1 MISKIALL
9 YDVLKNMPKKA
20 GYKKYLGE
28 QYDNFMETFAEVYR
42 KFIDDKDVQGLA
54 DFKKEVGKSK
64 FDKLQLRAT
73 TDGFITKA
81 DKQAAKTMSSQG
93 ELVKGNFQKAIL
105 ERWNQTKNLFTPGK
119 KEMQAAFKELADE
132 MISKAP
138 RVNQKQP
145 DGSYKEVISMGG
157 KPFEYKKIMPILQER
172 YPKLF
177 SQFDLNNTYHNAT
190 YRESIRNKVGLPD
203 NIKKISKFEE
213 QYLRKRFRNDFR
225 QVDLETK
232 GKINLEIDDK
242 FIFDLF
248 RSRPDD
254 FRTGKPIQDVDSF
267 LSFLDD
273 VDYFTP
279 TSKNYY
285 RKNDPDFK
293 GYLEF
298 RNMQKNAPKGT
309 QLSHMLHSTVPD
321 PFKIFRQ
328 IDEPPTVKVQKGS
341 AFDSPNIYMSDAM
354 EFGGADPAK
363 LKLLT
368 AEQNVKLQPEL
379 ETELY
384 NAILD
389 YYKTGKSNIANIEQ
403 KMIDNKITT
412 EIIDPIGG
420 SESPLSRIYGFVSET
435 KGPAGMQ
442 DGGIAS
448 IEEVLEYDNV

>member
-1 MISKIALL
+1 MDL
-9 YDVLKNMPKKA
+9 YLD
-20 GYKKYLGE
+20 
-28 QYDNFMETFAEVYR
+28 T
-42 KFIDDKDVQGLA
+42 
-54 DFKKEVGKSK
+54 
-64 FDKLQLRAT
+64 
-73 TDGFITKA
+73 
-81 DKQAAKTMSSQG
+81 
-93 ELVKGNFQKAIL
+93 
-105 ERWNQTKNLFTPGK
+105 
-119 KEMQAAFKELADE
+119 
-132 MISKAP
+132 
-138 RVNQKQP
+138 
-145 DGSYKEVISMGG
+145 
-157 KPFEYKKIMPILQER
+157 
-172 YPKLF
+172 
-177 SQFDLNNTYHNAT
+177 
-190 YRESIRNKVGLPD
+190 
-203 NIKKISKFEE
+203 
-213 QYLRKRFRNDFR
+213 
-225 QVDLETK
+225 
-232 GKINLEIDDK
+232 
-242 FIFDLF
+242 
-248 RSRPDD
+248 
-254 FRTGKPIQDVDSF
+254 F
-267 LSFLDD
+267 LSFLND

-298 RNMQKNAPKGT
+298 RNMQKDAPKGS

-368 AEQNVKLQPEL
+368 FEQNVKLQPEL

-448 IEEVLEYDNV
+448 IEEVLEYQNG